1 MNASH
6 LFAGIYWP
14 VMLMV
19 LATGGFSPPGVV
31 PTARAAQ
38 IHAAAAPL
46 RIRCSRAMNL
56 STRMRKAQ
64 HPIRRPSASAVSSV
78 PMRQQTSVAVA
89 SLRSRTSAVRWC
101 RNVLRLG
108 HRQPSD
114 PGLPGEDAGFQ
125 SSFTGTY
132 AVNADGTGTTTTKF
146 TLPGG
151 ATRETSSQ
159 FVITKAEVRSGQR
172 GSNRN
177 PLRCR

>member
-19 LATGGFSPPGVV
+19 LAAGWLLLPPGVV

-46 RIRCSRAMNL
+46 PDPVLQGDESIDEDEE
-56 STRMRKAQ
+56 KAQ

-89 SLRSRTSAVRWC
+89 SLRSRTSASSSSMVSERSPARSPSTFRPRTSGRGC
-101 RNVLRLG
+101 R
-108 HRQPSD
+108 
-114 PGLPGEDAGFQ
+114 
-125 SSFTGTY
+125 
-132 AVNADGTGTTTTKF
+132 
-146 TLPGG
+146 
-151 ATRETSSQ
+151 TSSRRLP
-159 FVITKAEVRSGQR
+159 EHMR
-172 GSNRN
+172 
-177 PLRCR
+177 